1 MLTLLSEKSSYGLGA
16 LGPLPVPTAV
26 TNDCDGYLPVVPS
39 SFLNK
44 LLTW

>member
-1 MLTLLSEKSSYGLGA
+1 MA
-16 LGPLPVPTAV
+16 LAPWVPRPLPVPTAV
-26 TNDCDGYLPVVPS
+26 THDCDGYLPVVPS